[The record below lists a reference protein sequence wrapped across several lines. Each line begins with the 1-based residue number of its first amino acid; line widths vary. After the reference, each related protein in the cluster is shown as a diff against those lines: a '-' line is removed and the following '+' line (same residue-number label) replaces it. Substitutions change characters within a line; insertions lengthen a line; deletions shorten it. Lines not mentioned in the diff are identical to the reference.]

1 MPPEATDQEILASLN
16 DEPAA
21 PVEGA
26 APDAAPPAAAEPP
39 SWNRQEW
46 EFEQNGRKFSPESRE
61 QAMTWMG
68 QGRSFSQRQFEHNR
82 AVQAWEQQKA
92 ADEAK
97 YKGFDKYR
105 EIDEFARGNKE
116 WWDHVQRSFETRGQ
130 APQGQAQNAPDL
142 SHVLAP
148 IQSELQELR
157 SWREEQLQERQRQEI
172 ERADKALSDEIES
185 IRDQHANIDFDAV
198 DESGKSLEQRVTDH
212 GAQIGTSSFRAA
224 FRDYYHDKL
233 VESSKAAALG
243 AQAKAPEAAAK
254 KGILGVSQVPKKGN
268 DAPVNTRGMTW
279 EQLNDLA
286 KAELRGATN

>member
-1 MPPEATDQEILASLN
+1 MAAEATDQEILASLN
-16 DEPAA
+16 EEPAA
-21 PVEGA
+21 PTEGA
-26 APDAAPPAAAEPP
+26 PPESAAPAATEAP

-68 QGRSFSQRQFEHNR
+68 QGRSFSQRQFEHNQ
-82 AVQAWEQQKA
+82 AVKAWETKRA
-92 ADEAK
+92 AEEAK

-105 EIDEFARGNKE
+105 EIDEYARGNKG
-116 WWDHVQRSFETRGQ
+116 WWDHIQKSYETRGQ
-130 APQGQAQNAPDL
+130 GAQAEGVPDF
-142 SHVLAP
+142 SQVLAP

-157 SWREEQLQERQRQEI
+157 VWREQQLEAARQQDLQ
-172 ERADKALSDEIES
+172 RADQALSEEIES
-185 IRDQHANIDFDAV
+185 IRESHANIDFDSV
-198 DESGKSLEQRVTDH
+198 DESGKSLEQRVLDH
-212 GAQIGTSSFRAA
+212 CTQIGTSSFRAG

-233 VESSKAAALG
+233 VESRKAAALG
-243 AQAKAPEAAAK
+243 AQAKAPEVAAK
-254 KGILGVSQVPKKGN
+254 KGILGVSQVPKKGT